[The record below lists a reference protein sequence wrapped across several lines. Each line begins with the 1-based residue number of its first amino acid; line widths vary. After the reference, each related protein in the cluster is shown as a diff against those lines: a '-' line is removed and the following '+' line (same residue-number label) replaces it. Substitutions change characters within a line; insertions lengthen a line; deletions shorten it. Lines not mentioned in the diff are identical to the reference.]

1 MTDPKTSPHPLATA
15 EERRALDAEEL
26 QLADMARNPALGA
39 LSDRALSDLVS
50 RLRTRRN
57 RARDIAD
64 RQGREARAK
73 AEPAGATAAKGNV
86 GTLSKHDYLNAALE
100 RAMAE
105 RKARGGSD
113 DAADATDTGA
123 ADAAPQPS
131 QHELALKAMAM
142 KQAGE
147 SGPSAMA
154 ETGGPLHPNDPDASA
169 GKAGLGETARRGA
182 PSGALDH
189 AGELPSRER
198 SRTRY

>member
-1 MTDPKTSPHPLATA
+1 MTDATRTPQAAASA

-26 QLADMARNPALGA
+26 QLADMARQPALGQ
-39 LSDRALSDLVS
+39 LSDRELSDLVS

-73 AEPAGATAAKGNV
+73 SDPAGATPASGNA

-100 RAMAE
+100 RAMEE
-105 RKARGGSD
+105 RAARGSTDGDS
-113 DAADATDTGA
+113 AATQDNART
-123 ADAAPQPS
+123 S
-131 QHELALKAMAM
+131 QHDLALKAMAL
-142 KQAGE
+142 KQAGDA
-147 SGPSAMA
+147 GPNEMT
-154 ETGGPLHPNDPDASA
+154 EDGGPLHPNDPDASD
-169 GKAGLGETARRGA
+169 GKGNLGDTARRVA
-182 PSGALDH
+182 PSGAFDH